1 MERANPDA
9 PGPRV
14 SELSMAE
21 HLRSRERVLAYQK
34 EERPARRLKWALITG
49 EYPWQPGGVSDY
61 TRLVARG
68 LAEAGD
74 EVHVWAP
81 AEGEATAQDRG
92 VEVHRLPGHFGPG
105 ALAILDRALSG
116 ARYDRIFVQYAPH
129 AFGWKAMNLP
139 FCLWLLSRRREA
151 IWAMFHEVAYP
162 CGWRQSARH
171 NLLGLITRA
180 MAALVAQ
187 ASHRIFVSS
196 QAWEPLLRRL
206 SLGRP
211 RPAVWLPVPS
221 NLPAT
226 AGDAAVAA
234 ARAGASERSTKIIGH
249 FGTFGAH
256 IVGLLEAVLVPLLM
270 ADVNRVGML
279 LGRGSERFASKLVR
293 TRPQLNGRLIT
304 NDDCSG
310 ERLASQL
317 AICDILV
324 QPYSDGA
331 SGRRGSLMA
340 GLALGCAIVTNGGP
354 STETLW
360 RESQAVMLA
369 PAASSPALV
378 SAAEMLLADAA
389 GRAKLGAR
397 AAGLYKSRFALE
409 HTLRE
414 LRL

>member
-1 MERANPDA
+1 MIGYRKLCDR
-9 PGPRV
+9 PR
-14 SELSMAE
+14 
-21 HLRSRERVLAYQK
+21 
-34 EERPARRLKWALITG
+34 PRLTWAVITG

-61 TRLVARG
+61 TRLVAKG

-81 AEGEATAQDRG
+81 ANGESTPPDPG
-92 VEVHRLPGHFGPG
+92 VEVHRLPGRFGPS
-105 ALAILDRALSG
+105 ALTMLDRALNRV
-116 ARYDRIFVQYAPH
+116 RYDRILVQYVPH

-139 FCLWLLSRRREA
+139 FCLWLVSRRREA

-162 CGWRQSARH
+162 CDWRLSPRH
-171 NLLGLITRA
+171 NLLGLVTRA
-180 MAALVAQ
+180 MAVLVAQ
-187 ASHRIFVSS
+187 ASQRIFVSS

-211 RPAVWLPVPS
+211 RPLVWLPVPS

-226 AGDAAVAA
+226 VSDAAVAV
-234 ARAGASERSTKIIGH
+234 ARARASARFTTIVGH

-270 ADVNRVGML
+270 ADVNRVVML
-279 LGRGSERFASKLVR
+279 LGRGSERFASKL
-293 TRPQLNGRLIT
+293 TRSCPQLSGRLIT
-304 NDDCSG
+304 NDDCSS
-310 ERLASQL
+310 EQLAIYL

-331 SGRRGSLMA
+331 SGRRTSLMA
-340 GLALGCAIVTNGGP
+340 GLALGCPIVTNGGP

-369 PAASSPALV
+369 PAASPPALV
-378 SAAEMLLADAA
+378 SAAEELLADSA
-389 GRAKLGAR
+389 GRARLGAR
-397 AAGLYKSRFALE
+397 AAGLYKGRFALE

-414 LRL
+414 LRS

>member
-1 MERANPDA
+1 MT
-9 PGPRV
+9 G
-14 SELSMAE
+14 
-21 HLRSRERVLAYQK
+21 YQQLW
-34 EERPARRLKWALITG
+34 ERPTSRLKWAVITG

-61 TRLVARG
+61 TRLVAKG

-81 AEGEATAQDRG
+81 AQGEPTLQDPG
-92 VEVHRLPGHFGPG
+92 VEVHRLPGHFGAG
-105 ALAILDRALSG
+105 ALTMLDRALDN
-116 ARYDRIFVQYAPH
+116 ARYDRILVQYAPH

-162 CGWRQSARH
+162 CGWRQSPRH
-171 NLLGLITRA
+171 NLLGLVTRA
-180 MAALVAQ
+180 MAVLVAQ
-187 ASHRIFVSS
+187 ASQRIFVSS
-196 QAWEPLLRRL
+196 QVWEPLLRRL

-211 RPAVWLPVPS
+211 RPLVWLPVPS

-234 ARAGASERSTKIIGH
+234 AREGASKRSTKIVGH

-256 IVGLLEAVLVPLLM
+256 IAGLLEAVLVPLLM
-270 ADVNRVGML
+270 ADVNRVVML
-279 LGRGSERFASKLVR
+279 LGRGGERFASRLVR
-293 TRPQLNGRLIT
+293 TCPQLSGRLIT

-310 ERLASQL
+310 DQLAIQL

-331 SGRRGSLMA
+331 SSRRTTLMA
-340 GLALGCAIVTNGGP
+340 GLALGCPIVTNGGP
-354 STETLW
+354 STESLW

-369 PAASSPALV
+369 PVASSPALV
-378 SAAEMLLADAA
+378 SASETLLADAA
-389 GRAKLGAR
+389 GRAMLGAR